1 MTCIGTQLQRQQAAP
16 EKVYKSS
23 NLSSMHAPMQ
33 LFRMR
38 TARCHRPKPS
48 SGLKYACRAF
58 ARERN
63 LIQPAVLGLNWTV
76 PNGVVGT

>member
-48 SGLKYACRAF
+48 KWIEVCLQSVCQGEEPHSAGSAGSELDCA
-58 ARERN
+58 
-63 LIQPAVLGLNWTV
+63 
-76 PNGVVGT
+76 